1 MGACKCAVAL
11 GLAGALAFG
20 MPFGAEAATFVEKL
34 GEEEK
39 MDEATWARLQ
49 DDVLEYD
56 EIGNLVEYYNP
67 TYRQVA
73 EQIEINVK
81 PCQEA
86 ADELRKSAEQMAS
99 DAKDV
104 KDLDPVMYQV
114 MQKAEKGY
122 REAAKKFEA
131 TVDSIHGSTR
141 HTLGMIKKQMSMVLQ
156 QMMNGYYQ
164 AAASREMLETAV
176 ALSQAACESA
186 LTQQVLGMAT
196 ATDVQAA
203 EKSLQSA
210 KGHLQAMDDAMA
222 NLRQQMCIMTGWDY
236 KADMSLGEIP
246 QPDVSRIEAMNPEAD
261 LPRAVGNNYSLI
273 ALRGISGQVDTN
285 RQARLRV
292 MDETEAKIKVDLE
305 SAYQAVMKSRTAYEA
320 AKTALQSAEIT
331 MHGNDLKYQMG
342 MLGRLEYLQLKMAYL
357 QQKALA
363 RTAALDL
370 TQAMENYGWIVEG
383 LEIQS
388 DAG

>member
-1 MGACKCAVAL
+1 MGACKCAAAL

-20 MPFGAEAATFVEKL
+20 MPFGVEAATVEKL
-34 GEEEK
+34 GKEEK
-39 MDEATWARLQ
+39 MDDATWARLQ

-67 TYRQVA
+67 SYRQAA
-73 EQIEINVK
+73 EPVEIQAK
-81 PCQEA
+81 PFQEA
-86 ADELRKSAEQMAS
+86 ADELRKSAEQMALDS
-99 DAKDV
+99 KDI
-104 KDLDPVMYQV
+104 KDLDPVTYQG
-114 MQKAEKGY
+114 MQEVVKQYRKAAESY
-122 REAAKKFEA
+122 ENA
-131 TVDSIHGSTR
+131 VDSVHSGAR
-141 HTLGMIKKQMSMVLQ
+141 HLLGKIKKLTCMGLQ

-186 LTQQVLGMAT
+186 LTQQALGMAT

-210 KGHLQAMDDAMA
+210 KGQLQTVDDAMA
-222 NLRQQMCIMTGWDY
+222 NLKQQICIMTGWDY

-246 QPDVSRIEAMNPEAD
+246 QPDASRIEAMDPEAD
-261 LPRAVGNNYSLI
+261 LPRAIGNSYSLI
-273 ALRGISGQVDTN
+273 DLRGTSGKVDTN

-305 SAYQAVMKSRTAYEA
+305 AAYQAVMKSRTAYEA
-320 AKTALQSAEIT
+320 ARTALQSAEIT